1 MDEEKEHQE
10 YCMILSKTISKYEI
24 CIYDKTQ
31 RAILYTARAPQYVL
45 YQIYTSITGNF
56 SLGLVDPQERGAALL
71 DGSPSSLSYSHS
83 SRSITEKTIPLCR
96 EESFYFE
103 RQK

>member
-1 MDEEKEHQE
+1 M
-10 YCMILSKTISKYEI
+10 KYAYMTKRSGRF
-24 CIYDKTQ
+24 CIQ
-31 RAILYTARAPQYVL
+31 HVL
-45 YQIYTSITGNF
+45 HSTYQIYTSITGNF

-71 DGSPSSLSYSHS
+71 DGSPSSLSYSHF